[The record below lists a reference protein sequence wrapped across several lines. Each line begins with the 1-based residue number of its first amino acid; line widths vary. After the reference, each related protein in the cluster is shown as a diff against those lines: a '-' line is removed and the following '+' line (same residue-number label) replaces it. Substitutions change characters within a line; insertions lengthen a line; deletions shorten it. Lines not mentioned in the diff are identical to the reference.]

1 MTATADTLDPERI
14 FDGIHDPF
22 HVFDRWFA
30 EAADSEIADPNA
42 MTLATVDAD
51 GMPDARIVLLKGHDR
66 DGFVF
71 YTNTESAKGR
81 ELAVNPRAALLF
93 HWKSL
98 LRQVRL
104 RGPVEPVTP
113 EEADAYYASR
123 PRGSRIGAWASIQ
136 SRPLEARATLE
147 ARVAEFEARF
157 GEEEIPRPSHWSGYR
172 VRPLAIEFW
181 QDRPFRLHDRIVYR
195 REAPDAPWVTER
207 LYP

>member
-22 HVFDRWFA
+22 DIFDRWFA
-30 EAADSEIADPNA
+30 EAADKEIADPNA
-42 MTLATVDAD
+42 MTLATVDAG

-81 ELAVNPRAALLF
+81 ELAENPRAALLF

-136 SRPLEARATLE
+136 SRPLDARATLE
-147 ARVAEFEARF
+147 GRVAEFEARF
-157 GEEEIPRPSHWSGYR
+157 GEGEIPRPAHWSGYR

-195 REAPDAPWVTER
+195 REGPDAPWTSER

>member
-157 GEEEIPRPSHWSGYR
+157 GEEEIPRPAHWSGYR